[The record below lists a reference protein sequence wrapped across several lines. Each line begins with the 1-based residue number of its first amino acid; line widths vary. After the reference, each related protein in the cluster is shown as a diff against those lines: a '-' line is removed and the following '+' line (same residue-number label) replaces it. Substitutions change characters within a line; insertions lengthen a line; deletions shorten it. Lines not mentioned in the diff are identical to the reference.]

1 VKWRVLP
8 AFLLLGFPFPAN
20 SADIAEAVS
29 VDAICGKLVSIEEV
43 ADKGT
48 TNSVHQAVAPI
59 AHTRLR
65 IFSPTGS
72 ADCCALTA
80 PVAEVTTGRDGSF
93 QFKKPAPGDYWL
105 VASIGSTEYKLLLR
119 YQPGKKG
126 DAKCSEFLYALEKR
140 QFHLRSSATITGTQK

>member
-1 VKWRVLP
+1 VKWRVFP
-8 AFLLLGFPFPAN
+8 AFLLLGFSFPAN
-20 SADIAEAVS
+20 SAETAEPVT
-29 VDAICGKLVSIEEV
+29 VDAICGKLASIEEI

-48 TNSVHQAVAPI
+48 TNSVHQDVKPI

-72 ADCCALTA
+72 ADCCALIT

-93 QFKKPAPGDYWL
+93 QFKKPSPGDYWL
-105 VASIGSTEYKLLLR
+105 VATIGSTEYKLLLR

-126 DAKCSEFLYALEKR
+126 DAKCSEFLYALEKG
-140 QFHLRSSATITGTQK
+140 QFHLRSSVTVTVTQK